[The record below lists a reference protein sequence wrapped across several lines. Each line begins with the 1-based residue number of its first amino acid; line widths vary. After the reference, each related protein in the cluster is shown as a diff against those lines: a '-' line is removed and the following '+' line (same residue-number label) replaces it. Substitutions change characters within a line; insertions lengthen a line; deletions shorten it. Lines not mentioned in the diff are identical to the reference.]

1 MSRHRQSGLG
11 LRRAKAATNILV
23 HPLAPYAIGWAG
35 LAFHNAVPVSQM
47 LYSSVTPIFRRN
59 SMVPARQM
67 LTILSRCESIV
78 GIWPLYPGSY
88 RMDRRSV
95 E

>member
-1 MSRHRQSGLG
+1 MSRHRQSGSG
-11 LRRAKAATNILV
+11 FGALRLLPTFSAS
-23 HPLAPYAIGWAG
+23 PLRPMPSDG

-78 GIWPLYPGSY
+78 GILPLYPGSY